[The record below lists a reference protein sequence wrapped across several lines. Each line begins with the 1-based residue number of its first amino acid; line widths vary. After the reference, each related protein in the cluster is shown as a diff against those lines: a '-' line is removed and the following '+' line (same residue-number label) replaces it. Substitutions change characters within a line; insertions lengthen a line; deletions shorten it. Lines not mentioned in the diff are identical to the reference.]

1 MWHWHYPVI
10 ALIFKGKIVMIFYD
24 FMVFGDFFMAK
35 IPGGFILTP
44 LNLLLPLGM
53 YLAAKAIA

>member
-1 MWHWHYPVI
+1 
-10 ALIFKGKIVMIFYD
+10 MIFYD

>member
-1 MWHWHYPVI
+1 
-10 ALIFKGKIVMIFYD
+10 
-24 FMVFGDFFMAK
+24 MAK